1 MIWFGTSTKKH
12 KTSAAVIA
20 VALLLSVLFMSA
32 CSCGHV
38 PSEAEA
44 SPSPDSGEE
53 PPAVA
58 TPGGATA
65 ESTPTPGSTESPE
78 PSVSVEPTKPV
89 GPYVPLCDP
98 ADDEFFSDAAFM
110 GNSLMNGFELYTGLT
125 TPDYY
130 TATSM
135 TVIAAQSSAN
145 IQLDN
150 GTMGTMVDALCQK
163 PYGKIYI
170 ELGINEIGLA
180 VEDFIGYYS
189 DMLDAIIA
197 GQPNC
202 DVYICG
208 ITPVSSAKN
217 SSGEVFNMERI
228 YSYNSALYDLAAEKG
243 VYYLDLVSA
252 LAGADGFLP
261 ADKTFDGV
269 HFTPELYMVWLDY
282 VRTHHV

>member
-1 MIWFGTSTKKH
+1 MTWFSGSAHKH
-12 KTSAAVIA
+12 YALAAVLT
-20 VALLLSVLFMSA
+20 VALLISVFSFTA
-32 CSCGHV
+32 CSCGQV
-38 PSEAEA
+38 GSSPGPSA
-44 SPSPDSGEE
+44 SPGGSETPPDIAEQSARPSQSPAGE
-53 PPAVA
+53 
-58 TPGGATA
+58 TP
-65 ESTPTPGSTESPE
+65 EV
-78 PSVSVEPTKPV
+78 SVSVEPTKPV
-89 GPYVPLCDP
+89 GPSVPECESAP
-98 ADDEFFSDAAFM
+98 DEFFSDAAFM

-135 TVIAAQSSAN
+135 TVVAAQNSAN

-150 GTMGTMVDALCQK
+150 GTMGTMVDALSQK

-180 VEDFIGYYS
+180 VEDFISYYS
-189 DMLDAIIA
+189 TMLDSIIA
-197 GQPNC
+197 AQPNC
-202 DVYICG
+202 DIYICS
-208 ITPVSSAKN
+208 ITPVSAAKN
-217 SSGEVFNMERI
+217 SSGEVFNMDRI

-252 LAGADGFLP
+252 LAGPDGFLP

-269 HFTPELYMVWLDY
+269 HFTPELYTVWLDY